1 MPDLGHFTSKQSV
14 KLYPWQK
21 SFDEVKDV
29 PFVILHTSGS
39 TGIPKPVYVTH
50 GVFASND
57 AHQLIPNFG
66 GKPTFGDFIRGQRF
80 FIALPLFHS
89 ANLTFTLGFNV
100 FFGVTCVLPP
110 PVPMTVDILNGGHTF
125 GRVQG
130 SIIPPSLLI
139 DLSDNSEYLTNM
151 VQRLQFVSYVGGT
164 LPKQVGDCISSK
176 LKLITLFGSTETKL
190 LPIEVDD
197 DPMDWEYIPISS
209 VLGHEFRPSKDNLS
223 ELVIVRKESLSLF
236 QGVFSIFPGLQEYST
251 GDLYKRH
258 PSKPGS
264 WAFRARA
271 DDIISLTNAEK
282 INPVTMENVIIGHP
296 AVKSA
301 IVGGHGQFQTSLLV
315 EPNHPCNDEN
325 ARVKFIRDIWPTV
338 KRASRD
344 CPAHGRIL
352 KDFILIASEKKPLP
366 KAGKET
372 IQRSAAMQLYADEF
386 ATLYENQRMKQSDLA
401 VANTSTL
408 PPNQVEALA
417 KAADTEN
424 EKAQVAKEAM
434 SMPVA
439 ELDARIEAVLHR
451 TLPNALLKHLG
462 PAMVEIFYATAPVQS
477 QSGNRLVNTH
487 HHHDSGNSGVA
498 KNLTDAS
505 KACRE
510 TDSGFHDLRHAIYAA
525 IQEGTYLEDVTD
537 EANLFECGLDSLQ
550 VTALVSE
557 INLYLQKSRPDL
569 GLITRNVLYEN
580 STVSKL
586 LSAIA

>member
-1 MPDLGHFTSKQSV
+1 MSTLSMPELGHFTSQNSIKP
-14 KLYPWQK
+14 YPWLK

-57 AHQLIPNFG
+57 AHQLIPSLG
-66 GKPTFGDFIRGQRF
+66 GRPTFGDHIRGNRLF
-80 FIALPLFHS
+80 LALPLFHS

-100 FFGVTCVLPP
+100 FFGVTCVIPP
-110 PVPMTVDILNGGHTF
+110 SVPMTVDILNRGHTF

-130 SIIPPSLLI
+130 SLIPPSLLV
-139 DLSDNSEYLTNM
+139 DLCDNPNYLSNM

-176 LKLITLFGSTETKL
+176 MQLITLFGSTETKL

-197 DPMDWEYIPISS
+197 DPKDWEYIPISS

-223 ELVIVRKESLSLF
+223 ELVIVRNESLSLF

-251 GDLYKRH
+251 KDLYKPH
-258 PSKPGS
+258 PTRPGS
-264 WAFRARA
+264 WAFQARA

-282 INPVTMENVIIGHP
+282 VNPVTMETIIASHP
-296 AVKSA
+296 AVKAA
-301 IVGGHGQFQTSLLV
+301 IIGGHGQFQTSLLV
-315 EPNHPCNDEN
+315 EPNRPCHDEN
-325 ARVKFIRDIWPTV
+325 ERIEFIRDIWPTV

-352 KDFILIASEKKPLP
+352 KDFILVASPTKPLP
-366 KAGKET
+366 KADKMT
-372 IQRSAAMQLYADEF
+372 VQRSAAMRLYADEF
-386 ATLYENQRMKQSDLA
+386 SALYEAHRMKQLD
-401 VANTSTL
+401 VATEIA
-408 PPNQVEALA
+408 PPNRVVAPA

-424 EKAQVAKEAM
+424 ERSQTVKEVV
-434 SMPVA
+434 SVQVA

-462 PAMVEIFYATAPVQS
+462 PAMLQILSTTTPAQDKL
-477 QSGNRLVNTH
+477 NNTP
-487 HHHDSGNSGVA
+487 HHHDSGFTIAG
-498 KNLTDAS
+498 KNPTKDS
-505 KACRE
+505 KARHQP
-510 TDSGFHDLRHAIYAA
+510 DPQLHDLRQGIYTA
-525 IQEGTYLEDVTD
+525 IQEGTYLENVTD
-537 EANLFECGLDSLQ
+537 EADLFECGLDSLQ

-557 INLYLQKSRPDL
+557 INAYLRRSRPDL
-569 GLITRNVLYEN
+569 GLITREILYEN

-586 LSAIA
+586 LSAIS